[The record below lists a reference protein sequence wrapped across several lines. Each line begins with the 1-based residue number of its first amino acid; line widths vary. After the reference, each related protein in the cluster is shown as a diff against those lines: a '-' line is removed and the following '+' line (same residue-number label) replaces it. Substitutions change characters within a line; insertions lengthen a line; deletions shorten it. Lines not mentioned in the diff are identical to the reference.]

1 MKNLYVIGTGQAR
14 YGFGPLLTP
23 AAELVAQMIQL
34 QEKMELPIGLV
45 MKESG
50 VPLPTT
56 HLVDP
61 HDALRKMKLAKRFLL
76 PRLLRKE
83 KKLRNKMAVPAPPEC
98 APQVKSKAQSVLGR
112 ELGEVYKAGL
122 YADRVLANPI
132 ASVMLSEEPLEQ
144 RASDSLANCELL

>member
-1 MKNLYVIGTGQAR
+1 
-14 YGFGPLLTP
+14 
-23 AAELVAQMIQL
+23 MIQL
-34 QEKMELPIGLV
+34 QGKMELPIGLV

-83 KKLRNKMAVPAPPEC
+83 KKLRNKMAVPSPPEC
-98 APQVKSKAQSVLGR
+98 APQIRSKAQ
-112 ELGEVYKAGL
+112 VY
-122 YADRVLANPI
+122 
-132 ASVMLSEEPLEQ
+132 
-144 RASDSLANCELL
+144 